1 MHFLFICGKILALDK
16 IGVILSLNIEMT
28 VLNIKRLFLP
38 LYSRHII
45 EQVLNTTDIIKLV
58 STYCELKPSGT
69 DRYVALCPFHT
80 EKTPSF
86 TVSKSRQIFYCFGC
100 GKGGDAITFL
110 KDIQNISFVEA
121 LEMLAEEAG
130 IQLPKINYSTKGYSP
145 EQNERKTLLQIIE
158 LSVEFY
164 RNQLMKS
171 LNGKIAQ
178 EYLKKRNIS
187 PEIQEEFK
195 LGFAPGDGY
204 SLYRFLKSK
213 GFSEHLMIR
222 SGLVRSGGEG
232 ERYYDFFR
240 NRILFPI
247 RNIEGKIISFGGR
260 EITGEGPKYINLPE
274 TEVYQKNRTLY
285 GLWEGK
291 EAIRSQGKI
300 ILVEG
305 YIDVL
310 RCFQSGIRNVVATCG
325 TALTAGQANLM
336 KRFASHVVIVYDG
349 DEAGLSAAI
358 RATSILL
365 QAGLTVS
372 AVTLPDGKDP
382 DDFLKTHAVS
392 EWEQLISS
400 AHTFFTFYIQQK
412 QSLLSTSQG
421 KVTVLSELFRL
432 VSMMEE
438 SSIKE
443 EFLKEI
449 ASALRISFWAVKS
462 DYEQYL
468 KNNYSVRGKENNFPS
483 EHISIDDIDFLYAL
497 IYNEP
502 IKIQAKELFQR
513 IPLPETSLGKAIKF
527 ILDNEN
533 IDPRFMEEGE
543 TKKLIQKT
551 LLSEPINEDLDTLS
565 RERLNRIHIDYI
577 NQQIKSI
584 QQQIREA
591 ERQQQKERLMELL
604 NIQRELI
611 TKRSQLSSL
620 QIKR

>member
-1 MHFLFICGKILALDK
+1 M
-16 IGVILSLNIEMT
+16 
-28 VLNIKRLFLP
+28 P
-38 LYSRHII
+38 LYPRQII
-45 EQVLNTTDIIKLV
+45 EQVLNATDIVKLV
-58 STYCELKPSGT
+58 STYCELKPAGS
-69 DRYVALCPFHT
+69 DRYMALCPFHT

-86 TVSKSRQIFYCFGC
+86 SVSKSRQIFYCFGC

-110 KDIQNISFVEA
+110 KDIQNISFIEA
-121 LEMLAEEAG
+121 LEILADEAG
-130 IQLPKINYSTKGYSP
+130 IQLPKLTPSVKGSSP

-187 PEIQEEFK
+187 SEIQEEFK
-195 LGFAPGDGY
+195 LGFAPADGY

-213 GFSEHLMIR
+213 GFSERLMVK
-222 SGLVRSGGEG
+222 SGLIRSGGEG

-274 TEVYQKNRTLY
+274 TEVYQKNRVLY

-291 EAIRSQGKI
+291 ESIRSQEKV

-310 RCFQSGIRNVVATCG
+310 RCFQCGIRNVVATCG
-325 TALTAGQANLM
+325 TALTSGQANVM
-336 KRFASHVVIVYDG
+336 KRFTSHVVIVYDG
-349 DEAGLSAAI
+349 DEAGLSAAM

-382 DDFLKTHAVS
+382 DDFLQSHTVS
-392 EWEQLISS
+392 EWEKLISS
-400 AHTFFTFYIQQK
+400 ASTFFTFYLQQK
-412 QSLLSTSQG
+412 QNLLSTSQG
-421 KVTVLSELFRL
+421 KITVLSELFRL
-432 VSMMEE
+432 ISMMEE
-438 SSIKE
+438 NSIKE

-449 ASALRISFWAVKS
+449 ASALRISFWSIKS

-468 KNNYSVRGKENNFPS
+468 KNNYSVRSKKNNSRS
-483 EHISIDDIDFLYAL
+483 ESVSVDDIDFLYSL
-497 IYNEP
+497 IHNKP
-502 IKIQAKELFQR
+502 IRMCAKDLFEKIPFPDT
-513 IPLPETSLGKAIKF
+513 PLGVAIKY
-527 ILDNEN
+527 ILESDEV
-533 IDPRFMEEGE
+533 DPRFMEEGE
-543 TKKLIQKT
+543 GKNLLQKA
-551 LLSEPINEDLDTLS
+551 LMSEPVSKDLEALAT
-565 RERLNRIHIDYI
+565 ERLNRLHIDYI
-577 NQQIKSI
+577 NQQIGII
-584 QQQIREA
+584 QYQIQEA
-591 ERQQQKERLMELL
+591 EKHKQKDRLMELL
-604 NIQRELI
+604 SAQKELI
-611 TKRSQLSSL
+611 TKRSQLSTI
-620 QIKR
+620 QIK

>member
-1 MHFLFICGKILALDK
+1 MY
-16 IGVILSLNIEMT
+16 
-28 VLNIKRLFLP
+28 P
-38 LYSRHII
+38 RHII
-45 EQVLNTTDIIKLV
+45 EQVLNATDIVKLV
-58 STYCELKPSGT
+58 STYCELKPAGS
-69 DRYVALCPFHT
+69 DRYMALCPFHT

-86 TVSKSRQIFYCFGC
+86 SVSKSRQIFYCFGC

-110 KDIQNISFVEA
+110 KDIQNISFIEA
-121 LEMLAEEAG
+121 LEMLADETG
-130 IQLPKINYSTKGYSP
+130 IQLPKLSPSAKGYSP

-195 LGFAPGDGY
+195 LGFAPADGY

-213 GFSEHLMIR
+213 GFSDRLMVK
-222 SGLVRSGGEG
+222 SGLIRSGGEG

-260 EITGEGPKYINLPE
+260 EITGEGPKYINLAE
-274 TEVYQKNRTLY
+274 TEIYQKNRVLY

-291 EAIRSQGKI
+291 ETIRSQEKV

-336 KRFASHVVIVYDG
+336 KRFAPHVVIVYDG
-349 DEAGLSAAI
+349 DEAGLSAAM

-365 QAGLTVS
+365 QAGLSVS

-382 DDFLKTHAVS
+382 DDFLQSHTVS
-392 EWEQLISS
+392 EWEKLISS
-400 AHTFFTFYIQQK
+400 ASTFFTFYLQQK
-412 QSLLSTSQG
+412 KNLLSTSQG
-421 KVTVLSELFRL
+421 KITVLSELFRL
-432 VSMMEE
+432 ISMMEE
-438 SSIKE
+438 NSIKE

-468 KNNYSVRGKENNFPS
+468 KNNYSVRSRTNNFRS
-483 EHISIDDIDFLYAL
+483 ESVSVDDIDFLYSL
-497 IYNEP
+497 INNEQMR
-502 IKIQAKELFQR
+502 IRAKDLFEE
-513 IPLPETSLGKAIKF
+513 IPFPDTPLGIAIKY
-527 ILDNEN
+527 ILENNEV
-533 IDPRFMEEGE
+533 DPRFMEEGE
-543 TKKLIQKT
+543 GKNLIQKA
-551 LLSEPINEDLDTLS
+551 LMSEPVSENLS
-565 RERLNRIHIDYI
+565 ALAIERLNRLHIDYI
-577 NQQIKSI
+577 NQQISI
-584 QQQIREA
+584 IQNQIQEA
-591 ERQQQKERLMELL
+591 EKRQQKDKLMELL
-604 NIQRELI
+604 IILKELI
-611 TKRSQLSSL
+611 TKRSQLSVI
-620 QIKR
+620 QIKNKR